1 MRRSFWQPTSSGP
14 NGPFPV
20 VNNRLLRLFE
30 LATSRCAIDVL
41 SNLRCNLQI
50 YEFLTLFK
58 FMSVR
63 GDLLVL
69 QSVHVK
75 IKTRKHPVTSDHLES
90 HYQEFWYK
98 RNRPRPQKYLLKL
111 VYYTDIV
118 RLVDLF

>member
-1 MRRSFWQPTSSGP
+1 M
-14 NGPFPV
+14 
-20 VNNRLLRLFE
+20 
-30 LATSRCAIDVL
+30 ATSLCAIDVL
-41 SNLRCNLQI
+41 SKLKCNLQI
-50 YEFLTLFK
+50 HDVLTLFK

-98 RNRPRPQKYLLKL
+98 RNRLGLQKYMSKL
-111 VYYTDIV
+111 VYFTDIV